1 MKKFVFELEDILQF
15 RKFEQEQAEIAL
27 AKALRD
33 EREIQEKI
41 EMLAAQ
47 KVTNRRL
54 VENSKSIEAIYSAN
68 QFSQFVN
75 IQTEH
80 LLKQKAELA
89 LITEQK
95 REVLKKCIQNTDS
108 LQSLKDSQ
116 FSEYK
121 KNVRDAENKNIE
133 DIISGRI
140 NI

>member
-27 AKALRD
+27 AKALSD

-95 REVLKKCIQNTDS
+95 RETLKKCIQNTDS

>member
-27 AKALRD
+27 AKALSD

-68 QFSQFVN
+68 QF
-75 IQTEH
+75 
-80 LLKQKAELA
+80 
-89 LITEQK
+89 
-95 REVLKKCIQNTDS
+95 
-108 LQSLKDSQ
+108 
-116 FSEYK
+116 
-121 KNVRDAENKNIE
+121 
-133 DIISGRI
+133 
-140 NI
+140 